1 MKMKFIPV
9 AKPTVGK
16 KEADLVYKQIKSGWF
31 SMGKKVL
38 EFEKKVSKYLN
49 VKYAVAMNNGT
60 SALDSLL
67 TALEIEPNDE
77 VIVPSL
83 TYISTANVVSY
94 KRAKLV
100 LCDSDEKTFNV
111 DHKSLLKKITKKT
124 KLIIVTDM
132 KGMPIDY
139 DFFVKLSKKTKIN
152 IIADSA
158 ESFGAKYKKKF
169 VGSQLLAHTFSFF
182 ANKNI
187 TTGEGGM
194 VVTNNKILKDKLKII
209 RNQGQ
214 NKRYNHIVL
223 GNNYRMTDIN
233 ASIGIE
239 QLKKLKKTIVEKER
253 VSKKYNKI
261 FMNVKEV
268 KTPYIPSYVSQHS
281 WYNYTIKV
289 PSNIRDSLVKF
300 LYKKNVE
307 TRLSFPPV
315 HIQPYYKKKYKYKN
329 NSFKKSF
336 KTYSEFID
344 LPIWANLSQ
353 KQILYIGN
361 IIINFLKKK

>member
-1 MKMKFIPV
+1 
-9 AKPTVGK
+9 
-16 KEADLVYKQIKSGWF
+16 
-31 SMGKKVL
+31 
-38 EFEKKVSKYLN
+38 
-49 VKYAVAMNNGT
+49 
-60 SALDSLL
+60 
-67 TALEIEPNDE
+67 
-77 VIVPSL
+77 
-83 TYISTANVVSY
+83 
-94 KRAKLV
+94 
-100 LCDSDEKTFNV
+100 
-111 DHKSLLKKITKKT
+111 
-124 KLIIVTDM
+124 M

-194 VVTNNKILKDKLKII
+194 VVTNNKILKNKLKII

-239 QLKKLKKTIVEKER
+239 QLKKLKKTIIEKER